1 MRLLH
6 RKPQDEKEIV
16 VDNNLAE
23 KTEIIVNV
31 AARTAYHETFMS
43 SVDHCEFKGVCYN
56 EPIGETQHYHIGF
69 WNWGRKLSMHFSQH
83 LTQAKFLDWL
93 HFAANVAY
101 PVGYIHEEGKPEPL
115 ELKVKN
121 LDNFVDPA
129 TEEDVDIKEHLD
141 NFTSLEE
148 NANIDWSKINYDANK
163 HSSDI
168 SKFLKALINW
178 RHWQWRHFAINRDIW
193 IVYYWFIFAH
203 FWLFSSVC
211 SCG

>member
-141 NFTSLEE
+141 KYL
-148 NANIDWSKINYDANK
+148 
-163 HSSDI
+163 
-168 SKFLKALINW
+168 
-178 RHWQWRHFAINRDIW
+178 
-193 IVYYWFIFAH
+193 
-203 FWLFSSVC
+203 SVDC
-211 SCG
+211 PL